1 MISTST
7 SFKNSVRSDSKQVR
21 AYVTDGVNPVTGADD
36 LKSFKIS
43 ADGGLCRTTMR
54 QLNFSHWSDTDF
66 LDSEVNAGWGVA
78 SAETTSLGAV
88 TLSIATPCIVTLED
102 HGLLTGDKINITTT
116 GALPTGLS
124 AGDYY
129 VISIYDGDDLDVDTF
144 SLATT
149 YANAIAGT
157 KIATSGSQSGVH
169 SISTYTGGF
178 SSTYEDIDY
187 GTFKVIEV
195 EVDMASGL
203 KKCKAFDK
211 MYDSLQIYSLSLEY
225 PKTVLELLQAICTEL
240 SWTLATTDFLN
251 YDLSLDAEKFTREQT
266 TYRQVLDQIA
276 QLSGTIMYFNVDDE
290 LVLKPFPAT
299 VEENIT
305 PNDMKTLKFE
315 SKWGGLNSLTLA
327 RTPQE
332 DNINQQDAVDI
343 AANGLWEFRIE
354 NNQIL
359 DGDRET
365 YIGDIY
371 TALEGIEYYP
381 FESKTIGLG
390 FLEVGDYLEVT
401 DLDDSD
407 KNVFLTSVEIEIG
420 SGIIETIKSE
430 MPVQSP
436 TNYQYAGIIGQTI
449 KNTEIIVNKQEGEI
463 ELLVDDTTQIKQTA
477 ESIQLTAQTALDNSE
492 TNADGISTLESDVAS
507 LEVRADGLDI
517 AVTQA
522 GGSNL
527 LKNSTGLKGTLEEW
541 VEVTSF
547 GDTEIEDFSDGI
559 GFWEESVWNNA
570 NATVSGSCSVAFD
583 LTAEDGY
590 FGLERA
596 VNMEGGA
603 ISLKISQFNS
613 GNIGTNFHGV
623 GIYLADPVGWDYY
636 MKFFVGNNGDSI
648 RLQVDGYDWRRE
660 AGDNKFIDAYDFNFD
675 VDTYNYLRIR
685 IEEEVFFFEI
695 STNGVSWEIFA
706 QSNRPDNVFFN
717 DTIVFVDVEA
727 STDTTYQTTL
737 AFDDLTLWGNAT
749 SGNGGT
755 IDQSSE
761 VAMNTESG
769 SGINITGQYI
779 QQVVSTIPNETY
791 TFFTRFK
798 KAGTV
803 YIDITG
809 QEQQELTIADYTDE
823 DWGVYKYQFTA
834 TSENTTLK
842 IDATAVDSYAL
853 MCDMVLKLGD
863 ATGWVQAPNEVYGS
877 NFRFDKDGFSITS
890 QTDTF
895 KSVLDNTKLAVYDTS
910 PGGNRAV
917 MVVSKDSGKISSLVA
932 QETFSVQR
940 YENPASRIR
949 FIPTSTGCM
958 VVVND

>member
-1 MISTST
+1 MISVTD
-7 SFKNSVRSDSKQVR
+7 SFKSAVRSDSKQVR
-21 AYVTDGVNPVTGADD
+21 AYVTDGVNPVTGDDD
-36 LKSFKIS
+36 LKSFKMS

-88 TLSIATPCIVTLED
+88 TLSIANPCIVTLEG

-169 SISTYTGGF
+169 SISTYTGEF

-240 SWTLATTDFLN
+240 GWTLATTDFLN

-401 DLDDSD
+401 DLDDVD

-541 VEVTSF
+541 VEESDYEESV
-547 GDTEIEDFSDGI
+547 IEDFTGVTLPTDWSSWRGESTGIVVSNDLQLTVSDAGGYTDRGVFKSGVEVGNKGI
-559 GFWEESVWNNA
+559 SVKIADIATDTGYANFELVFFYGGETNA
-570 NATVSGSCSVAFD
+570 YSLNVGVNSSTITCGANKGGGWATVGSISRTSEV
-583 LTAEDGY
+583 Y
-590 FGLERA
+590 F
-596 VNMEGGA
+596 
-603 ISLKISQFNS
+603 
-613 GNIGTNFHGV
+613 
-623 GIYLADPVGWDYY
+623 
-636 MKFFVGNNGDSI
+636 
-648 RLQVDGYDWRRE
+648 
-660 AGDNKFIDAYDFNFD
+660 
-675 VDTYNYLRIR
+675 RIR
-685 IEEEVFFFEI
+685 VEDQVAYFES
-695 STNGVSWEIFA
+695 STDNSTWSIFA
-706 QSNRPDNVFFN
+706 QTDYAV
-717 DTIVFVDVEA
+717 DT
-727 STDTTYQTTL
+727 STATVTL
-737 AFDDLTLWGNAT
+737 WLWDEDYAGTATFDDLTVWSYSDPLN
-749 SGNGGT
+749 NGT
-755 IDQSSE
+755 IDNSSE
-761 VAMNTESG
+761 VVMNTESG
-769 SGINITGQYI
+769 SGINVTGQYI

-910 PGGNRAV
+910 SGGNRAV

-940 YENPASRIR
+940 YENPASRVR

-958 VVVND
+958 VVVNE